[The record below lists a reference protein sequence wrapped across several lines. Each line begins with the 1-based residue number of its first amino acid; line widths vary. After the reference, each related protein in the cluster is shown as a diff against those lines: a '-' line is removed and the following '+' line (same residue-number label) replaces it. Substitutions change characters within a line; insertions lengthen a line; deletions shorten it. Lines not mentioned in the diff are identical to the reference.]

1 TSLADW
7 MSDKDFEWRT
17 RLKPVRLVIET
28 DFSADEIRTAQSKYG
43 VAATHLIH
51 RGWTHDKIIKRFPA
65 LTLMILVGHAALAYD
80 HGAYW
85 ESFWDELGMSR
96 DGDFE
101 NAIRRSTVGLLDKFS
116 LARFPAIERES
127 SRRFV
132 MMFALHAGIPVHCLG
147 DLLTLINDHIAQG
160 RPATGA
166 AVMEWLEEPGKEYR
180 TDTLTMPVRNF
191 LHNGAEFAVDI
202 LDRVIEFVEATAA
215 DPSLFEVELD
225 ASTTGLPG
233 VLLEQLISRLR
244 ETPPPTARKRT
255 VTKTRQRPE
264 VLYNIDDDEI
274 VLVLRAGALDNGQPW
289 RVSFDGEVRE
299 VHAARRWGGD
309 AQSAFVRTVVPGP
322 IREAVVVPPDDSLG
336 FAVPLVLKAD
346 PLLTFD
352 RTGHWIPRRDGLKD
366 CVWAIFP
373 RDHQLVDASTLRPID
388 IGETGC
394 PVGWRGWRSA
404 FVELDHVNALQLAL
418 KDQLVGSER
427 TVRKDA
433 RPSFQL
439 GDAVPGVLAADGR
452 MVYNERPWVMLPLSE
467 THPAP
472 QWNVRVR
479 RLGDTEWIADESWT
493 AEDVETCVDPFDDAE
508 EPQLGLFEIVVSG
521 PLGADARCVIFLA
534 EGLELAFDTQVR
546 VPVQGGLSPCVG
558 NIDAADFSFS
568 RSGPFTFG
576 PHDIELKVEL
586 SDTKSAVPLL
596 LHPPHVEIRSGE
608 VGSPAGWRMTADVC
622 DPEDFVQ
629 DRFVAIRAPGVESAK
644 FGYVSAVG
652 DLLQLDPTP
661 RRRQGDVFESR
672 TQQFADTVRRQ
683 PNGRIVASLIT
694 ETGQV
699 EVTVLLAQPQ
709 RLASDVHLVDGVL
722 VFDGLATVDDLAV
735 YVWSGTAPWRRA
747 EIIPVVAGTATL
759 PSHLVE
765 AGELLCRLFIDDP
778 WISVTPPLTPSEDAF
793 RVEQLGWRE
802 DGTSAQVK
810 LSRYLVGRRSAPIE
824 VGAIP
829 EVWAALAKLHSD
841 SNRERFA
848 GLIPLLADDPRE
860 ALECLGDS
868 TIPAGEKMA
877 MLIRSELVNQDYS
890 AEETFNKLHSHPW
903 FGCMVELSDLP
914 SLYQRRKEVPAERAE
929 TLAYLRDRGGQPL
942 MELLRTGKSACMHRA
957 GFDANVF
964 AMNAVPGNQVEAKLS
979 EIQLVPR
986 AQLHPDTL
994 RAAVYEAFSRRTE
1007 WIKSG
1012 WSDNFAQQTSFV
1024 VSPIRRT
1031 SMLAHE
1037 TIAVR
1042 SDRVRGM
1049 DVVEHPWMLMAVQS
1063 LTLAFLARLEAHGR
1077 ISGQYLN
1084 SGLLAEWARLAQ
1096 LCPTMVANDLLIA
1109 EALMLYDRRGDLIGG
1124 GRHD

>member
-1 TSLADW
+1 MSLSDW
-7 MSDKDFEWRT
+7 MADKDFEWRG
-17 RLKPVRLVIET
+17 RLRPVKLVIET
-28 DFSADEIRTAQSKYG
+28 DFSAEDVRTARSKYG
-43 VAATHLIH
+43 AAATHLIN
-51 RGWTHDKIIKRFPA
+51 RGWTHEKFIKRFPA

-101 NAIRRSTVGLLDKFS
+101 NAIRRSTVPLLDKFS
-116 LARFPAIERES
+116 LARFPAIELES
-127 SRRFV
+127 SRRYV

-147 DLLTLINDHIAQG
+147 DLLTVINEHITHG

-202 LDRVIEFVEATAA
+202 LDRIIEFVEATAV
-215 DPSLFEVELD
+215 DPSLFEMQLD

-244 ETPPPTARKRT
+244 ETPAPTTRKRT
-255 VTKTRQRPE
+255 VSRAPQRPE
-264 VLYNIDDDEI
+264 VTYNIDDDEI
-274 VLVLRAGALDNGQPW
+274 VLVLRAGAIDTRQPW
-289 RVSFDGEVRE
+289 RVSLDGDVRE

-309 AQSAFVRTVVPGP
+309 AQSAVVRTVVPGP
-322 IREAVVVPPDDSLG
+322 IREAVVTPPDGSLG
-336 FAVPLVLKAD
+336 TAVPLVLKAD

-366 CVWAIFP
+366 YVWAIFP
-373 RDHQLVDASTLRPID
+373 RDHQLVDARTLQPIE
-388 IGETGC
+388 IGDTGC
-394 PVGWRGWRSA
+394 PVGWHGWRSA
-404 FVELDHVNALQLAL
+404 FVELGHVNALQLSL
-418 KDQLVGSER
+418 NDELVGSPR
-427 TVRKDA
+427 MVRKDA
-433 RPSFQL
+433 RPRFQL
-439 GDAVPGVLAADGR
+439 GSIVPGVLAADGR
-452 MVYNERPWVMLPLSE
+452 TVCNQRPWVMLPPSE
-467 THPAP
+467 TYPAP

-508 EPQLGLFEIVVSG
+508 EPQLGLFEIMVSG
-521 PLGADARCVIFLA
+521 PLGADARCVVFLA
-534 EGLELAFDTQVR
+534 EGLEVAFDTQVR
-546 VPVQGGLSPCVG
+546 VPAEGGLTSCISE
-558 NIDAADFSFS
+558 IDVAEFSLFP
-568 RSGPFTFG
+568 SGPFTFA
-576 PHDIELKVEL
+576 PRDMELKVEL
-586 SDTKSAVPLL
+586 SGSSSAAALL
-596 LHPPHVEIRSGE
+596 LRPSHVEIRSGE
-608 VGSPAGWRMTADVC
+608 VGSPAAWRMTADVC

-629 DRFVAIRAPGVESAK
+629 DRFVAIRAPGIETVE

-652 DLLQLDPTP
+652 DLLQRDPTP
-661 RRRQGDVFESR
+661 RKRQGDVFESR

-683 PNGRIVASLIT
+683 PNGRIVASWVT
-694 ETGQV
+694 ETGLT
-699 EVTVLLAQPQ
+699 EVTVLLAQPR
-709 RLASDVHLVDGVL
+709 RLASDVHLTDGVL
-722 VFDGLATVDDLAV
+722 VFNGVATVDDLAV

-747 EIIPVVAGTATL
+747 EIIPILDGTATL
-759 PSHLVE
+759 PTHLVE
-765 AGELLCRLFIDDP
+765 AGELWCQLFIDDP
-778 WISVTPPLTPSEDAF
+778 WVSVNPPLTPGENAF

-810 LSRYLVGRRSAPIE
+810 LSRYLVGRRSAPME

-841 SNRERFA
+841 GNGVRFA
-848 GLIPLLADDPRE
+848 GLIPLLADDPRK

-868 TIPAGEKMA
+868 TIPIGDKMA
-877 MLIRSELVNQDYS
+877 MLIRSELVNQNYS
-890 AEETFNKLHSHPW
+890 AEQTINKLHSHPW
-903 FGCMVELSDLP
+903 FGCMVEISDLP
-914 SLYQRRKEVPAERAE
+914 SLYQRRTAVRAERAE
-929 TLAYLRDRGGQPL
+929 TLAYLRDRGGEPL
-942 MELLRTGKSACMHRA
+942 MELLEAGKSACLRSA
-957 GFDANVF
+957 CFDANVLS
-964 AMNAVPGNQVEAKLS
+964 MSSVPGNQVEAKLS

-1007 WIKSG
+1007 WINSG
-1012 WSDNFAQQTSFV
+1012 WSHSFAQQTAFV
-1024 VSPIRRT
+1024 VSPIRRI
-1031 SMLAHE
+1031 SMLASE
-1037 TIAVR
+1037 NIAMR
-1042 SDRVRGM
+1042 SDRVRGI
-1049 DVVEHPWMLMAVQS
+1049 DVVEHPWMLMSVQS

-1109 EALMLYDRRGDLIGG
+1109 EALMLYDRRGDLIEG